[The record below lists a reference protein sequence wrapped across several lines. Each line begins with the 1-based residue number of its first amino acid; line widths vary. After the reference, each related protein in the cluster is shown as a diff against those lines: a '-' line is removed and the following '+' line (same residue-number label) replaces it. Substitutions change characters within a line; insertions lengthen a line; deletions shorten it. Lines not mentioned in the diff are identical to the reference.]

1 MKTNVIGY
9 ERTTLGQLWDAY
21 AKGKFTGAS
30 KLAVEEIFRAST
42 VRVPMDSISGVQV
55 LKFGGFTGREGHG
68 ILMHS
73 KAMRAEGGAD
83 LDGDKS
89 FFFFGGKGGWK
100 KEWKDAYDSNKSE
113 HYSKDGKSVSDNKD
127 ATIDIN
133 SKYSKY
139 GTYSNLLSQE
149 FTPAQEKMFNSK
161 AFQYAPG
168 ERIRI
173 SEAAVNGRNLLGPAV
188 VQKQVMT
195 AAYNSIVAG
204 GGEDVLQFEKWHKKK
219 KYVYEVKVKA
229 KTDEASQESQRKM
242 GRAQLGLASDP
253 LDVLGL
259 KNKNEWFTYLWD
271 THFTISSAKKRLAN
285 SKRWIPVSGKEKDK
299 IINLE
304 SVSGRQLKSGILK
317 DYYDIN
323 SAYWGKNWA
332 EGRKYSMSEINE
344 LGSAIYNINEN
355 PNRVNNALAKTGELL
370 HGQDWSDSIFGRL
383 DKAKVE
389 AMYKQ
394 HQDDVSQ
401 FDWMKALLGRSSFKT
416 PMGNYIAN
424 TMKYSLW
431 KDGNVY
437 NKNTQVLEG
446 GLDGVAN
453 STTLFTNAVKGTL
466 FGKNKKLIADAIKN
480 PHKRRPILEKISNLA
495 EDFIVNDM
503 TDLTAMTNASR
514 IIKNMIIE
522 GDIGLKG
529 ARNIEDAID
538 TMNKK
543 IQYLKKRS
551 YLMSRDRA
559 NLEVNYSPKEES
571 IGPDGMKLQNT
582 LLEIAFGTAD
592 LKKLTSK
599 DRKRIREIGD
609 DITAEIDQGTIDLK
623 IEKFKTDLTDRGKLL
638 FDQLLLGS
646 LDRYDLNKIDNFIA
660 RIDKFDKT
668 TMDIVHNMRSQAAR
682 TRTSKL
688 GFNSSSVTTE
698 SLKDHL
704 GTYLGLYKDMW
715 KPRTTEE
722 VNKASDKLH
731 ADLEKPE
738 VQAETK
744 MPDDA
749 LNRFMQESLMESGY
763 MGLKE
768 APLDAKSKTLASE
781 IATLIKSWGNNKLGQ
796 NLDEVVRNPY
806 VVGKQLNAMNYQDFV
821 RLRNYLQEA
830 KRGNFIQRWFKKLGP
845 TDLDLRHWMQIPE
858 TVGRELMRDDLQ
870 LMKQHG
876 FFTDRYGNPREGMI
890 MQPTNYVDM
899 ANNWLSLMVEKSTGG
914 ADRAVRKFQDSV
926 QFHTGTEEA
935 GLLWNIAVRQREL
948 GLKHALLK
956 EKDPTRKAEIQT
968 ILKYLNTKFNEADKA
983 ANYTKELKNKKF
995 FVTVDGVRQERTGE
1009 WIVNK
1014 LNDSLTETFKSMHR
1028 FIRGEPGALDDY
1040 IIGYWDGKD
1049 QLSPKIDYKK
1059 FIRHMNQHMTG
1070 GMTPWKTIARSD
1082 VPDIFGI
1089 DGLRAVARSMQLD
1102 LLPRKT
1108 KKQREIRARIAK
1120 QPVLATGKIDF
1131 RYYFPHMFFDK
1142 KVALKGAKEA
1152 ALKIMQT
1159 PDSEMSKDQKEIE
1172 LKKIQYRTRSL
1183 EGDFNFKDME
1193 EYEMFDSLVE
1203 RMAKG
1208 KRISESRVKWFNAN
1222 ERAGSMHSRNS
1233 YTFGWSID
1241 PSTVE
1246 AYIRSLNNTYYR
1258 QLSQMFSRDIID
1270 RMGKEMPKKWGKEQ
1284 AKAWQNWM
1292 KLYVNDAI
1300 GNPTIIPEAMYQDP
1314 TMKLKMSPYGWFAD
1328 NKVRDRINKI
1338 ADMLGLTNKKLP
1350 KELRGIDVD
1359 TVRHWSNIEG
1369 QYEMASLLAH
1379 PKSMVMNVLGGNL
1392 HTIQSAGLKNF
1403 INARRLDFL
1412 SKINPKWNNKQ
1423 AIDNFITGHGVVPE
1437 YLLYEMGM
1445 HKAFQTNKG
1454 KDVLADIKSAL
1465 MRDPNMDAA
1474 GLKEVVSKH
1483 GKGWWEKSTQ
1493 FAAKFMT
1500 IPERALRRDAFMA
1513 HYIQAWEKFGGAVKD
1528 YNHPFL
1534 IEMAKKGVKATQF
1547 LYNAP
1552 NRPAFARTALGKVLA
1567 RFQLYAWNSVKL
1579 RNEVNRQARI
1589 AGYAPGSPEYQRYKR
1604 FFILDMFMLMMA
1616 NTYSYSLFETNLPQP
1631 WGWFQ
1636 DTSEWLLGDE
1646 EERDRAFYGNWPVEI
1661 APLQAVLPPGLR
1673 LVGPTFKALIEDDW
1687 SRMAGYHMWN
1697 AFPFGRLAKDIV
1709 GPYNIIDQP
1718 SRIPEKFFGIPM
1730 TQIQRQRTAANRA
1743 EAKKLEEQEKQ
1754 EQEDLL
1760 LQY

>member
-1 MKTNVIGY
+1 
-9 ERTTLGQLWDAY
+9 
-21 AKGKFTGAS
+21 
-30 KLAVEEIFRAST
+30 
-42 VRVPMDSISGVQV
+42 
-55 LKFGGFTGREGHG
+55 
-68 ILMHS
+68 
-73 KAMRAEGGAD
+73 
-83 LDGDKS
+83 
-89 FFFFGGKGGWK
+89 
-100 KEWKDAYDSNKSE
+100 
-113 HYSKDGKSVSDNKD
+113 
-127 ATIDIN
+127 
-133 SKYSKY
+133 
-139 GTYSNLLSQE
+139 
-149 FTPAQEKMFNSK
+149 
-161 AFQYAPG
+161 
-168 ERIRI
+168 
-173 SEAAVNGRNLLGPAV
+173 
-188 VQKQVMT
+188 
-195 AAYNSIVAG
+195 
-204 GGEDVLQFEKWHKKK
+204 
-219 KYVYEVKVKA
+219 
-229 KTDEASQESQRKM
+229 
-242 GRAQLGLASDP
+242 QLGLASDP

-609 DITAEIDQGTIDLK
+609 DITAEIDQGSIDLK

-1040 IIGYWDGKD
+1040 II
-1049 QLSPKIDYKK
+1049 
-1059 FIRHMNQHMTG
+1059 
-1070 GMTPWKTIARSD
+1070 
-1082 VPDIFGI
+1082 
-1089 DGLRAVARSMQLD
+1089 
-1102 LLPRKT
+1102 
-1108 KKQREIRARIAK
+1108 
-1120 QPVLATGKIDF
+1120 
-1131 RYYFPHMFFDK
+1131 
-1142 KVALKGAKEA
+1142 
-1152 ALKIMQT
+1152 
-1159 PDSEMSKDQKEIE
+1159 
-1172 LKKIQYRTRSL
+1172 
-1183 EGDFNFKDME
+1183 
-1193 EYEMFDSLVE
+1193 
-1203 RMAKG
+1203 
-1208 KRISESRVKWFNAN
+1208 
-1222 ERAGSMHSRNS
+1222 
-1233 YTFGWSID
+1233 
-1241 PSTVE
+1241 
-1246 AYIRSLNNTYYR
+1246 
-1258 QLSQMFSRDIID
+1258 
-1270 RMGKEMPKKWGKEQ
+1270 
-1284 AKAWQNWM
+1284 
-1292 KLYVNDAI
+1292 
-1300 GNPTIIPEAMYQDP
+1300 
-1314 TMKLKMSPYGWFAD
+1314 
-1328 NKVRDRINKI
+1328 
-1338 ADMLGLTNKKLP
+1338 
-1350 KELRGIDVD
+1350 
-1359 TVRHWSNIEG
+1359 
-1369 QYEMASLLAH
+1369 
-1379 PKSMVMNVLGGNL
+1379 
-1392 HTIQSAGLKNF
+1392 
-1403 INARRLDFL
+1403 
-1412 SKINPKWNNKQ
+1412 
-1423 AIDNFITGHGVVPE
+1423 
-1437 YLLYEMGM
+1437 
-1445 HKAFQTNKG
+1445 
-1454 KDVLADIKSAL
+1454 
-1465 MRDPNMDAA
+1465 
-1474 GLKEVVSKH
+1474 
-1483 GKGWWEKSTQ
+1483 
-1493 FAAKFMT
+1493 
-1500 IPERALRRDAFMA
+1500 
-1513 HYIQAWEKFGGAVKD
+1513 
-1528 YNHPFL
+1528 
-1534 IEMAKKGVKATQF
+1534 
-1547 LYNAP
+1547 
-1552 NRPAFARTALGKVLA
+1552 
-1567 RFQLYAWNSVKL
+1567 
-1579 RNEVNRQARI
+1579 
-1589 AGYAPGSPEYQRYKR
+1589 
-1604 FFILDMFMLMMA
+1604 
-1616 NTYSYSLFETNLPQP
+1616 
-1631 WGWFQ
+1631 
-1636 DTSEWLLGDE
+1636 
-1646 EERDRAFYGNWPVEI
+1646 
-1661 APLQAVLPPGLR
+1661 
-1673 LVGPTFKALIEDDW
+1673 
-1687 SRMAGYHMWN
+1687 
-1697 AFPFGRLAKDIV
+1697 
-1709 GPYNIIDQP
+1709 
-1718 SRIPEKFFGIPM
+1718 
-1730 TQIQRQRTAANRA
+1730 
-1743 EAKKLEEQEKQ
+1743 
-1754 EQEDLL
+1754 
-1760 LQY
+1760 